1 MRVRRTAAVGAAVVL
16 NIFAMGI
23 LSASEAS
30 ATGGVSTAPAT
41 VSPAEMGYNSVTLS
55 EMGYNAVSMDEMGY
69 N

>member
-1 MRVRRTAAVGAAVVL
+1 
-16 NIFAMGI
+16 MGI
-23 LSASEAS
+23 LSVSEAS